1 MPDSPI
7 RQYFRTA
14 FRWQRGR
21 QASGYDKML
30 LLTGY
35 WPLPFDMYL
44 LRFPTGSEIPPHVDQ
59 VSSGR
64 HFRLNLL
71 LRRAKSGG
79 EFICQDPLYQSRRI
93 KYFRPDISQHSVSK
107 VLAGSRLLLSIGWI
121 RKSLPTDA
129 TP

>member
-1 MPDSPI
+1 MPDSPF
-7 RQYFRTA
+7 RRYLRTA

-59 VSSGR
+59 VASGR

-107 VLAGSRLLLSIGWI
+107 VLEGSRLLLSIGWI

>member
-1 MPDSPI
+1 MTPGAI
-7 RQYFRTA
+7 
-14 FRWQRGR
+14 
-21 QASGYDKML
+21 
-30 LLTGY
+30 
-35 WPLPFDMYL
+35 
-44 LRFPTGSEIPPHVDQ
+44 IPPHVDQ
-59 VSSGR
+59 VASGR

-79 EFICQDPLYQSRRI
+79 EFICQDPLYESRRI
-93 KYFRPDISQHSVSK
+93 KYFRPDISQHSVTK